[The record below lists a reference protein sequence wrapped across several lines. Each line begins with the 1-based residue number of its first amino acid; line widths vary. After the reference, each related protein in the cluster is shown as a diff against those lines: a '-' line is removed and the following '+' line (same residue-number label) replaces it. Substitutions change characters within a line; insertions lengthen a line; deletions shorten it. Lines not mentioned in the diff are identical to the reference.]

1 VENIN
6 KLLETLHL
14 EKNITLEDIPNVDL
28 YVDQV
33 VQLFENTYSDT
44 TRTDDE
50 KVLTKTMINNY
61 AKGKLFIPIKNKK
74 YSKEHMILISLI
86 YQLKGALSINDIKS
100 SLENINESLLNDD
113 SFELNTLY
121 KDYLSLT
128 EKNVES
134 FTQDVNNLVSEV
146 SEISSLEDPN
156 LEKFLLLTSFVS
168 MSNMYRRLA
177 EKLIDD
183 LKES

>member
-1 VENIN
+1 
-6 KLLETLHL
+6 
-14 EKNITLEDIPNVDL
+14 
-28 YVDQV
+28 
-33 VQLFENTYSDT
+33 
-44 TRTDDE
+44 
-50 KVLTKTMINNY
+50 
-61 AKGKLFIPIKNKK
+61 
-74 YSKEHMILISLI
+74 
-86 YQLKGALSINDIKS
+86 
-100 SLENINESLLNDD
+100 
-113 SFELNTLY
+113 Y

>member
-1 VENIN
+1 MENIN
-6 KLLETLHL
+6 KLLEALHL
-14 EKNITLEDIPNVDL
+14 EKNVTLEDIPNVDL

-33 VQLFENTYSDT
+33 VQLFENTYADT

-74 YSKEHMILISLI
+74 YSKDHMILISLI

-100 SLENINESLLNDD
+100 SLKNINESLLSDD
-113 SFELNTLY
+113 SFQLNTLY
-121 KDYLSLT
+121 NDYLSLT
-128 EKNVES
+128 ENNIES
-134 FTQDVNNLVSEV
+134 FTQDVNNRVSEV

-183 LKES
+183 LEEA